1 VFLDIA
7 SVLSAPF
14 RFPFGTGQDNTSI
27 PANRKEYGISFKAL
41 VIFHKSSVNLPAPP
55 SVALTLVNSKEP
67 KSFA

>member
-14 RFPFGTGQDNTSI
+14 RFPFGPGQDNTAI
-27 PANRKEYGISFKAL
+27 PANRTEYGISFKAP
-41 VIFHKSSVNLPAPP
+41 VIFHKYSVNLPPP
-55 SVALTLVNSKEP
+55 SSVTLTLVNSKEP